1 MPVSHWIHFTHWKK
15 KKKKPTSKF
24 KESLKRPNLSPHECL
39 VFFNHS
45 EKPWMEYR
53 NSTRDNSHLV
63 PSTIQS
69 DGSLCIVWGGLY
81 CTCRRGRPCTS
92 SPSLPRPRDTF
103 CRCGGCSRRRLR
115 PSSRTFPGAS
125 GSGRKSARRTAG
137 WNSWLLAVEAPGA
150 RSSSSWGD
158 DKAFLN
164 YFSPPP
170 HKENTQTRDVQFG
183 GGRRSRS
190 LVGKSCWENF
200 KCGKSG

>member
-1 MPVSHWIHFTHWKK
+1 
-15 KKKKPTSKF
+15 
-24 KESLKRPNLSPHECL
+24 
-39 VFFNHS
+39 
-45 EKPWMEYR
+45 MEYR

-69 DGSLCIVWGGLY
+69 DGSLCIERIVGGAGVGRGALY

-170 HKENTQTRDVQFG
+170 PTKKTLKPGTCSSGEAGGVGASSGKVVGKILNVEKVDKKGAWPLDEPMLRGWFVKRDLCFFPPK
-183 GGRRSRS
+183 GRR
-190 LVGKSCWENF
+190 VVKVIA
-200 KCGKSG
+200 